1 MYLRNHSWKL
11 RSNYYLANTY
21 LGFEVT
27 KQRALYFMRQYF
39 YHPLLA
45 PRAKNAATRRREFSL
60 HILLLGITLCAATG
74 ILAIIPLVSAASST
88 LIRQV
93 IAALL
98 LFGSYFLALKLS
110 RKGFT
115 DRLASL
121 LVASS
126 YLLAL
131 ALLYRL
137 GFEHPTVQLLIV
149 SSILLTSVLFGSKK
163 VLFASFTAATIVL
176 ASGQLQTKGY
186 YIDGRYWHSHP
197 PTFINALASAIVYVT
212 IGLIIWLTSRE
223 AEQTLDRAQQSEQAL
238 SDERDALERT
248 VIERT
253 KLLKQTNLA
262 RVQEL
267 ERFAEL
273 GKLSAGILHEFTTP
287 LAAATMS
294 LEQASKSSRSSSIA
308 TAQQSLER
316 IEQYLTAIRR
326 QFKQPA
332 GATFRPNRELK
343 DIISIC
349 QPIAQQHQVAL
360 KLETHD
366 NENILGDAT
375 KFSQLIINLVTN
387 AIEAFPEATLY
398 NTEQDRIVR
407 VATRHQGKGQ
417 LVISVEDT
425 GIGLSPD
432 QLQTIFEPF
441 VSSKAADGTNMGL
454 GLTLVKRYVEHDFMG
469 TLKVSSVKGKGTCF
483 KVYLPIARLH

>member
-21 LGFEVT
+21 LEFEIT
-27 KQRALYFMRQYF
+27 KQRAASYLRQYF

-45 PRAKNAATRRREFSL
+45 PRAKNAAARRREFSL
-60 HILLLGITLCAATG
+60 HILMLGITLCAATG
-74 ILAIIPLVSAASST
+74 ILAIMPLLSAASST
-88 LIRQV
+88 VIRQI
-93 IAALL
+93 IAASL
-98 LFGSYFLALKLS
+98 LFGAYFLALKLS

-149 SSILLTSVLFGSKK
+149 STILLTSVLFGSRK
-163 VLFASFTAATIVL
+163 VLIASFTAATIVL
-176 ASGQLQTKGY
+176 AAGQLQTRGY

-197 PTFINALASAIVYVT
+197 PTFINALASAIVYLT

-223 AEQTLDRAQQSEQAL
+223 VEQTLDRAQQSEQAL
-238 SDERDALERT
+238 SDERDALEKT

-253 KLLKQTNLA
+253 NLLKQVNLA

-308 TAQQSLER
+308 IAQQSLER
-316 IEQYLTAIRR
+316 IEQYLSAIRR
-326 QFKQPA
+326 QFKQSA
-332 GATFRPNRELK
+332 GITFSPSRELK

-349 QPIAQQHQVAL
+349 QPIAHKQQVAL
-360 KLETHD
+360 KLETKYYGQ
-366 NENILGDAT
+366 LFGDVT
-375 KFSQLIINLVTN
+375 KFSQIIINIVAN
-387 AIEAFPEATLY
+387 AIESYPPAEIPKHVT
-398 NTEQDRIVR
+398 QRIVTIHCYKWR
-407 VATRHQGKGQ
+407 GAVIIAIQDCGKG
-417 LVISVEDT
+417 ISKND
-425 GIGLSPD
+425 LAK
-432 QLQTIFEPF
+432 IFEPF
-441 VSSKAADGTNMGL
+441 YSSKLSGKTNMGL
-454 GLTLVKRYVEHDFMG
+454 GLTLVKRAVEDDFEG
-469 TLKVSSVKGKGTCF
+469 RLQITSAINIGTCM
-483 KVYLPIARLH
+483 KIYLPTKKAT